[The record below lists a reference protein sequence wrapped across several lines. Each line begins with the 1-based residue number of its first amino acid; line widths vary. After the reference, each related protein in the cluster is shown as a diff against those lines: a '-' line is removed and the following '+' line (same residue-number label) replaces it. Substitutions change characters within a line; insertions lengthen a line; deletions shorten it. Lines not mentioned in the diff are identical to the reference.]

1 MKAIILF
8 ILFIMLTIPTVFGQ
22 IKIGDNPQNI
32 DPASVLELES
42 TSKVL
47 VITRVSTLEME
58 AITPQR
64 GGIVYNIDTECINYY
79 DGTQWVNLCD
89 AVNFTITNDPII
101 NNRATIEI
109 TQTASGYNLEIAKNG
124 ILGDNI
130 VDGGIGPDDIQDNSI
145 TQDKLAAESV
155 GSSEIRQNAVGSD
168 EIRDGSIAP
177 SDIANFIPGQVLITD
192 ENGIVQWGDAGDLMG
207 AVGDEITITGSGTP
221 ANPLQITEGIQLNI
235 SNNTALIA
243 DHIIDDQDTDD
254 TNELVDLTFTKLTNT
269 LSISQSA
276 TPVGASV
283 DLSGLVGSDDQQLS
297 LVNNILT
304 LEEGGTPIDLTTYV
318 SSDNQNLGTA
328 TLANEQ
334 LTITIENGNPT
345 VADLSAMATDAALTA
360 GLALKENIANKSN
373 IETLGNSTVL
383 YPTQNAVKVYVDTEI
398 ADIVTSGGS
407 DPVNEQN
414 QTFEVVAGELR
425 ITDVAGILSVPITD
439 IDTNTQLTDAEIGAF
454 GYIKTVD
461 EQSLTEILVLNN
473 NANGTTITNL
483 PTPSANSDAAT
494 KQYVDDEIAALPAG
508 SDNQQLTLEAG
519 NLLTLT
525 NDATPI
531 NLTQFLD
538 NQVANEVEVT
548 AVPINYIASTQDVEA
563 HLAGIDAALLN
574 SGSTEE
580 ADGSTITGIGS
591 NADPFKIEPGANG
604 QFLNT
609 TAGVVTW
616 ANLPTGIGGTV
627 EADNTTIEG
636 NGSTLNPLQVIDGS
650 ITSTQ
655 IAAETIL
662 SGNIVNGTIGTADI
676 AIGGVETDN
685 ILDGTILEIDIADNN
700 VTPDKIEQGGNGE
713 ILTTDINGDVIWA
726 ALPASLDEQTVDQFL
741 FGAGNLLSISLENDG
756 EIPLTVDLSALEE
769 TVAITA
775 NTTLINTHITN
786 DGDTDDQNEIE
797 LPDDATATSG
807 DVLATDAAGN
817 YSWITPSLT
826 DTDEQTVD
834 QFLFGAGNLLSISLE
849 NDGEIPLTVDLS
861 ALEETVAIT
870 ANTTLINTH
879 ITNDGDTDDQN
890 EIELPD
896 DATATSGD
904 VLATDAAG
912 NYSWITP
919 SLTDTDE
926 QTVDQFLFG
935 AGNLLSISLE
945 NDGEIPLTVDLSALE
960 ETVAITANT
969 TLINTHITN
978 DGDTDDQNEIE
989 LPDDATATS
998 GDVLATDAAG
1008 NYSWITPIIGNN
1020 LSNTNLTQTG
1030 DRTYDLNDNDLT
1042 FDITN
1047 SLLSFTGT
1055 NSNVG
1060 IGNITPQDKLDVDGQ
1075 IRARGGFA
1083 STEGSAGNPGYGFY
1097 TNGDTNMGMY
1107 RIAADQLGFSTNGL
1121 EAMRIDPTQNIAT
1134 TGNLSVGGTI
1144 STTISG
1150 QVHPDYVFQKYFL
1163 GNSILNPNYDFKEL
1177 SEIEEFVKANNHL
1190 PGIKSAASIKEQGF
1204 WDLGEASRINL
1215 EKIEELFLHTI
1226 EQEKKIKELESSNK
1240 NMATEVEALKAQ
1252 MEEIKKLLLEKTK
1265 E

>member
-817 YSWITPSLT
+817 YSWITP
-826 DTDEQTVD
+826 
-834 QFLFGAGNLLSISLE
+834 
-849 NDGEIPLTVDLS
+849 
-861 ALEETVAIT
+861 
-870 ANTTLINTH
+870 
-879 ITNDGDTDDQN
+879 
-890 EIELPD
+890 
-896 DATATSGD
+896 
-904 VLATDAAG
+904 
-912 NYSWITP
+912 
-919 SLTDTDE
+919 
-926 QTVDQFLFG
+926 
-935 AGNLLSISLE
+935 
-945 NDGEIPLTVDLSALE
+945 
-960 ETVAITANT
+960 
-969 TLINTHITN
+969 
-978 DGDTDDQNEIE
+978 
-989 LPDDATATS
+989 
-998 GDVLATDAAG
+998 
-1008 NYSWITPIIGNN
+1008 IIGNN

>member
-254 TNELVDLTFTKLTNT
+254 TNELIDLTFTKLTNT

-283 DLSGLVGSDDQQLS
+283 DLSGLVGSDDQQLT
-297 LVNNILT
+297 LEDNNLS
-304 LEEGGTPIDLTTYV
+304 LEEGGADIDLTTYL
-318 SSDNQNLGTA
+318 DNTDEQTLNLAANDDLAISGGNTINLSKYIDNTDIQNLGTA

-334 LTITIENGNPT
+334 LTINIQNGNPT
-345 VADLSAMATDAALTA
+345 TANLSAFATDAVVTA
-360 GLALKENIANKSN
+360 GLAGKENIINKSN

-407 DPVNEQN
+407 DPINEQN
-414 QTFEVVAGELR
+414 QAFGIVAGELR
-425 ITDVAGILSVPITD
+425 ITDISGTFSVPISS
-439 IDTNTQLTDAEIGAF
+439 IDTNTQLSDAEIGAF

-519 NLLTLT
+519 NLLTIT

-609 TAGVVTW
+609 TAGLVTW
-616 ANLPTGIGGTV
+616 ANLPAGTGGTV

-636 NGSTLNPLQVIDGS
+636 NGSSLNPLQVIDGS
-650 ITSTQ
+650 ITSVQ
-655 IAAETIL
+655 IEAETIL
-662 SGNIVNGTIGTADI
+662 STNIANGTIGSVDI
-676 AIGGVETDN
+676 ALGGVETDN

-726 ALPASLDEQTVDQFL
+726 ALPASLDEQTVDEFL
-741 FGAGNLLSISLENDG
+741 FGAGNLLSISLENDS

-807 DVLATDAAGN
+807 DVL
-817 YSWITPSLT
+817 
-826 DTDEQTVD
+826 
-834 QFLFGAGNLLSISLE
+834 
-849 NDGEIPLTVDLS
+849 
-861 ALEETVAIT
+861 
-870 ANTTLINTH
+870 
-879 ITNDGDTDDQN
+879 
-890 EIELPD
+890 
-896 DATATSGD
+896 
-904 VLATDAAG
+904 
-912 NYSWITP
+912 
-919 SLTDTDE
+919 
-926 QTVDQFLFG
+926 
-935 AGNLLSISLE
+935 
-945 NDGEIPLTVDLSALE
+945 
-960 ETVAITANT
+960 
-969 TLINTHITN
+969 
-978 DGDTDDQNEIE
+978 
-989 LPDDATATS
+989 
-998 GDVLATDAAG
+998 
-1008 NYSWITPIIGNN
+1008 
-1020 LSNTNLTQTG
+1020 
-1030 DRTYDLNDNDLT
+1030 
-1042 FDITN
+1042 
-1047 SLLSFTGT
+1047 
-1055 NSNVG
+1055 
-1060 IGNITPQDKLDVDGQ
+1060 
-1075 IRARGGFA
+1075 
-1083 STEGSAGNPGYGFY
+1083 
-1097 TNGDTNMGMY
+1097 
-1107 RIAADQLGFSTNGL
+1107 
-1121 EAMRIDPTQNIAT
+1121 
-1134 TGNLSVGGTI
+1134 
-1144 STTISG
+1144 
-1150 QVHPDYVFQKYFL
+1150 
-1163 GNSILNPNYDFKEL
+1163 
-1177 SEIEEFVKANNHL
+1177 
-1190 PGIKSAASIKEQGF
+1190 
-1204 WDLGEASRINL
+1204 
-1215 EKIEELFLHTI
+1215 
-1226 EQEKKIKELESSNK
+1226 
-1240 NMATEVEALKAQ
+1240 
-1252 MEEIKKLLLEKTK
+1252 
-1265 E
+1265 